1 MPEIQFTKE
10 NLLERK
16 QLKSGWRE
24 LKVKSVSEGP
34 GKNDPDSTV
43 WPIIFIID
51 DGEDLGVPV
60 NHWFTEKQMGRL
72 SEFIACFTNGQV
84 DVNKKYKLEDTI
96 GRNIQGYV
104 EYDIKTG
111 FNSIKGF
118 QTLKKGGEK
127 CLRIQT
133 YVEVFLKLRLNFWQL
148 RRSLKFVQHLN
159 LPFSISGPEEITE
172 KTDSPVEDEN
182 EELKD
187 EEVVNL

>member
-16 QLKSGWRE
+16 QHKAGWRE

-72 SEFIACFTNGQV
+72 SEFIACFTGGQV
-84 DVNKKYKLEDTI
+84 DVTKKYKLEDTI

-111 FNSIKGF
+111 FNSIKDF
-118 QTLKKGGEK
+118 KPSKKAVK
-127 CLRIQT
+127 
-133 YVEVFLKLRLNFWQL
+133 
-148 RRSLKFVQHLN
+148 SA
-159 LPFSISGPEEITE
+159 
-172 KTDSPVEDEN
+172 
-182 EELKD
+182 
-187 EEVVNL
+187 